1 MQDRPA
7 SQAKRDRNQDG
18 WPIHPFLFAAASV
31 LGLYAL
37 NVKEAALVEI
47 LPALGL
53 ALGFALLVVLVLSLL
68 SRSFGA
74 RTAILSSIVLIG
86 CLFTIRFAFWGDQA
100 MGGVPMVPVM
110 AGFVLILL
118 VAFVAVART
127 RRDLRLPHSILN
139 GVALILVVTPIWQAA
154 SYKWEHGRPG
164 LVAPAPEEA
173 AAPAAVQP
181 DIYYLVFDRYAS
193 AAVMERYFG
202 SDDTPLEAFL
212 EERGFYVA
220 RGSHANYLKTGHSLA
235 STFQMDY
242 LDFLAD
248 EEGRHSSDWQPIVG
262 MLRDHRV
269 ARFLKTA
276 GYRYAQIG
284 AWWGPT
290 QVNDYAEFN
299 PRFGFTEFTA
309 MYLRDRVISPLMHL
323 VAPDSFYTRTLQWD
337 AGQCQRVPWQI
348 EQIKQAADGAA
359 PTFVFGHILL
369 PHEPFV
375 FDADGNCLS
384 QEEADARG
392 RVRGYVEQVRYASK
406 VIRDLVTALQQR
418 EGPPPI
424 IIIQADEG
432 PFPETDVGFNRSWRE
447 ATFDELQIKMGIL
460 NAYYF
465 PDGDYGLL
473 YPTITPVNSFRML
486 FGKYFGSNLERLP
499 DRIYAFPD
507 IFGLYDFFDVT
518 AVVRQFHD

>member
-7 SQAKRDRNQDG
+7 NQARSARNRDG
-18 WPIHPFLFAAASV
+18 WPLHPFLLALASV

-47 LPALGL
+47 LPALGM
-53 ALGFALLVVLVLSLL
+53 ALGFAILVVLVLGLL
-68 SRSFGA
+68 FRSFGA

-86 CLFTIRFAFWGDQA
+86 CLFTIRLAFWVNQVT
-100 MGGVPMVPVM
+100 GGIPMVPFM
-110 AGFVLILL
+110 AGFVLILA
-118 VAFVAVART
+118 VAFVAVARA

-139 GVALILVVTPIWQAA
+139 GIALVLVVTPIWQAA

-164 LVAPAPEEA
+164 LKAPAPEEVA
-173 AAPAAVQP
+173 VPAAVQP

-202 SDDTPLEAFL
+202 LDDTPLEAFL
-212 EERGFYVA
+212 EEHGFYVA

-248 EEGRHSSDWQPIVG
+248 EEGQRSSDWQPIVG

-269 ARFLKTA
+269 ARFLKSA

-290 QVNDYAEFN
+290 QANDYAEFN
-299 PRFGFTEFTA
+299 PRFGFGEFTA
-309 MYLRDRVISPLMHL
+309 MYLRDRVVNPVMRL
-323 VAPDSFYTRTLQWD
+323 VAPDSLYTRTMQWD

-348 EQIKQAADGAA
+348 EQIKQAADGTA
-359 PTFVFGHILL
+359 PTFVFGHVLL

-384 QEEADARG
+384 REQSDARG
-392 RVRGYVEQVRYASK
+392 RVQGYVEQVRYAGK

-432 PFPETDVGFNRSWRE
+432 PFPETDVGHIRSWRE
-447 ATFDELQIKMGIL
+447 ATHDELQIKMGIL

-465 PDGDYGLL
+465 PDGDYDLL

-486 FGKYFGSNLERLP
+486 FNKYFGSDLERLP

-507 IFGLYDFFDVT
+507 IFRLYDFFDVT
-518 AVVRQFHD
+518 DVVRQFHD